1 MSNNYIDFDYLRN
14 LIKFQSETFF
24 SNYLNDIYDSLLKR
38 IPTLE
43 QCQSMKISVQPNG
56 ITSKIFNEYMGYQ
69 FYISKKLF
77 NALCKNKNNILSK
90 SEFRNGL
97 FNLFLGDFNQTVDII
112 FDLYDFNK
120 DGKIY
125 KSDVQLILNYL
136 PLKENINY
144 ETQKDA
150 FEKIEIIVDKTF
162 NKKNQLNKEDYIN
175 VVKENVPETFL
186 NLLLYFYMNL
196 PFDINGVNSYKYL
209 IKKGIFHQRT
219 NPTKLVLLNAKNN
232 KRLNSKKLSTKNI
245 FEENEKKNNNNNF
258 ILGSLS
264 LRKKSSSTKNLFENT
279 KIKNFEEYQNQHQKI
294 IKTKDF
300 INATPKPKNEKT
312 SNLFHSSSS
321 VKLNQTKENFLFST
335 TKKKFFNNNN
345 INNNKI
351 SNNTILKKN
360 ISGST
365 TNIMK
370 GTNLFKKSI
379 LNSHSN
385 LNLVNANVKYK
396 LSPVVKYSKFSPN
409 SDYIK
414 KNIEKEKEVE
424 EEIDDF
430 ILCEDENDDNNNNN
444 ENNNFD
450 FLSSKELLRFSLPES
465 SKKIKLMEKSN
476 SNNVNNNNV
485 NNSPSINNKNNEMFD
500 NNLPKLSIQIEDY
513 IYKYDKNEFDLKR
526 FYCCIKGFDLLFFSS
541 NLKNDFVNLFNFR
554 NTFLSSSDKV
564 NINKISYFP
573 IKISFSNNNYL
584 YLYFISDKIRNKWL
598 NKMKEIIKNFDFEDY
613 YELKENLG
621 EGDFA
626 TVQKCIKKSNGKIFA
641 VKKVLKKKIKY
652 RDLIIMEGE
661 SSILKLIHHPNLVEL
676 IDYFESEDK
685 IFMVMDYLEGGDL
698 IKFICDQEPMTNVPE
713 KTIAKIIYRIGKAIQ
728 YLHNYGMVHRDL
740 KPENI
745 VFGKN
750 NDINSLKIIDFGL
763 TVTLGYEETVND
775 LMGTVTYLAPEVY
788 TNKPYDFKVDVW
800 SIGVILYYLLS
811 GILPFDDENLNDE
824 LIGKKIVFSH
834 HEFAKEFFEGRSRMV
849 INLIEKC
856 LEKNPEKRIDIN
868 EFLNDDWFVKNQ
880 IKKTNKNIKKNL

>member
-125 KSDVQLILNYL
+125 KSDVKLILNYL

-219 NPTKLVLLNAKNN
+219 NQTKLVLLNAKNN
-232 KRLNSKKLSTKNI
+232 KKLYSKKLSTKNI

-312 SNLFHSSSS
+312 SNLFHSSST

-345 INNNKI
+345 INNKI

-396 LSPVVKYSKFSPN
+396 LSPVIKYSKFSPN

-430 ILCEDENDDNNNNN
+430 VLCEDENDDNNNNN
-444 ENNNFD
+444 EIKNFEI
-450 FLSSKELLRFSLPES
+450 LSSKELLRFSLPES

-554 NTFLSSSDKV
+554 NTFLTSSDKV

-824 LIGKKIVFSH
+824 LIGKKIVFSN

-856 LEKNPEKRIDIN
+856 LEKNPQKRIDIN

-880 IKKTNKNIKKNL
+880 IKKTKNSNKKNL

>member
-125 KSDVQLILNYL
+125 KSDVKLILNYL

-232 KRLNSKKLSTKNI
+232 KKLYSKKTTKNI

-300 INATPKPKNEKT
+300 INATPKPKNEKK
-312 SNLFHSSSS
+312 SNLFHSSST

-335 TKKKFFNNNN
+335 TKKNFFNNNN

-385 LNLVNANVKYK
+385 LNLVNSNVKYK
-396 LSPVVKYSKFSPN
+396 LSPVIKYSKFSPN

-430 ILCEDENDDNNNNN
+430 VLCEDENDDNNNNN
-444 ENNNFD
+444 EIKNFEI
-450 FLSSKELLRFSLPES
+450 LSSKELLRFSLPES

-554 NTFLSSSDKV
+554 NTFLTSSDKV

>member
-125 KSDVQLILNYL
+125 KSDVKLILNYL

-345 INNNKI
+345 INNKI

-396 LSPVVKYSKFSPN
+396 LSPVIKYSKFSPN

-430 ILCEDENDDNNNNN
+430 VLCEDENDDNNNNN
-444 ENNNFD
+444 EIKNFEI
-450 FLSSKELLRFSLPES
+450 LSSKELLRFSLPES

-554 NTFLSSSDKV
+554 NTFLTSSDKV

>member
-125 KSDVQLILNYL
+125 KSDVKLILNYL

-396 LSPVVKYSKFSPN
+396 LSPAIKYSKFSPN

-430 ILCEDENDDNNNNN
+430 ILCEDENDENNNN
-444 ENNNFD
+444 ENKNFEI
-450 FLSSKELLRFSLPES
+450 LSSKELLRFSLPES

-476 SNNVNNNNV
+476 SNNINNI

-554 NTFLSSSDKV
+554 NTFLTSSDKV

>member
-125 KSDVQLILNYL
+125 KSDVKLILNYL

-335 TKKKFFNNNN
+335 TKKKFFNNN
-345 INNNKI
+345 INNKI

-396 LSPVVKYSKFSPN
+396 LSPVIKYSKFSPN

-430 ILCEDENDDNNNNN
+430 VLCEDENDDNNNNN
-444 ENNNFD
+444 EIKNFEI
-450 FLSSKELLRFSLPES
+450 LSSKELLRFSLPES

-554 NTFLSSSDKV
+554 NTFLTSSDKV

>member
-125 KSDVQLILNYL
+125 KSDVKLILNYL

-345 INNNKI
+345 INNKI

-396 LSPVVKYSKFSPN
+396 LSPVIKYSKFSPN

-444 ENNNFD
+444 EIKNFEI
-450 FLSSKELLRFSLPES
+450 LSSKELLRFSLPES

-554 NTFLSSSDKV
+554 NTFLTSSDKV

>member
-14 LIKFQSETFF
+14 LINFQSESFF
-24 SNYLNDIYDSLLKR
+24 LNYLNDIYDSLLKR

-56 ITSKIFNEYMGYQ
+56 ITSKIFTEYMGYQ

-77 NALCKNKNNILSK
+77 NALCKSKNNILSK
-90 SEFRNGL
+90 SDFRNGL
-97 FNLFLGDFNQTVDII
+97 FSLFLGDFNQTVDII

-125 KSDVQLILNYL
+125 KSDVKLILNHL
-136 PLKENINY
+136 PLKNKINY

-162 NKKNQLNKEDYIN
+162 NKNNILNKEDYIN
-175 VVKENVPETFL
+175 IVKENVPETFL

-196 PFDINGVNSYKYL
+196 PFDINGVNSYKYV
-209 IKKGIFHQRT
+209 IKKGIFNNKT
-219 NPTKLVLLNAKNN
+219 NPTKLVLFNSKLNN
-232 KRLNSKKLSTKNI
+232 KKFSSKKSSTKNI
-245 FEENEKKNNNNNF
+245 FEENEKKNNNNNNNYNH
-258 ILGSLS
+258 GSLS
-264 LRKKSSSTKNLFENT
+264 LRKKSSSTKNIFESA
-279 KIKNFEEYQNQHQKI
+279 KIKNYDEYQQQHQKV
-294 IKTKDF
+294 IKTKDY
-300 INATPKPKNEKT
+300 INATPKPKNEKST
-312 SNLFHSSSS
+312 NLFHSSST
-321 VKLNQTKENFLFST
+321 VKLQYQNRENLLFNT
-335 TKKKFFNNNN
+335 TRKKPFNRQPSGS
-345 INNNKI
+345 IA
-351 SNNTILKKN
+351 NNTILKKN
-360 ISGST
+360 TAGST

-370 GTNLFKKSI
+370 GTNLFKKNI

-385 LNLVNANVKYK
+385 LNLVNNNLKYK
-396 LSPVVKYSKFSPN
+396 LSPVVKYSKFSPQ
-409 SDYIK
+409 SDYVK
-414 KNIEKEKEVE
+414 NNIEAE
-424 EEIDDF
+424 EQIDDF
-430 ILCEDENDDNNNNN
+430 VLCEDDDNKNND
-444 ENNNFD
+444 ENKNFE
-450 FLSSKELLRFSLPES
+450 FFSSNELLRFSLPES
-465 SKKIKLMEKSN
+465 SKKIKLMDKSNNN
-476 SNNVNNNNV
+476 SNNNI
-485 NNSPSINNKNNEMFD
+485 NNSPKVKQNTNTEMFD
-500 NNLPKLSIQIEDY
+500 NDNNNSLPKLSIQIEDY
-513 IYKYDKNEFDLKR
+513 VYKYDKNEYDLKR
-526 FYCCIKGFDLLFFSS
+526 YYCCIKGYDLFFFSS
-541 NLKNDFVNLFNFR
+541 NLKNDYVNLLNFR
-554 NTFLSSSDKV
+554 NTFLSSSDKL

-573 IKISFSNNNYL
+573 IKITFSNNIHT

-598 NKMKEIIKNFDFEDY
+598 NKMKEIINNLEFEDF
-613 YELKENLG
+613 YELKDQLG

-626 TVQKCIKKSNGKIFA
+626 TVQKCVKKSNGKTFA

-652 RDLIIMEGE
+652 RDLVIMEAE

-685 IFMVMDYLEGGDL
+685 IFMVMEYLEGGDL
-698 IKFICDQEPMTNVPE
+698 IKYICDQEPMTNVPE
-713 KTIAKIIYRIGKAIQ
+713 KTIAKIIYRVGKAIQ

-750 NDINSLKIIDFGL
+750 NDISSLKIIDFGL
-763 TVTLGYEETVND
+763 TVTLGFEETVND

-800 SIGVILYYLLS
+800 SIGIILYYLLS
-811 GILPFDDENLNDE
+811 GILPFDDEDLNDE

-856 LEKNPEKRIDIN
+856 LEKNPQKRIGIN
-868 EFLNDDWFVKNQ
+868 EFVNDDWFVQNQ
-880 IKKTNKNIKKNL
+880 IKKTFTNKNKKNF